1 MLPII
6 NPFHIQRD
14 SFNTPHS
21 TFHILNTLNTP
32 HYKSLSTCEK
42 ICVYL
47 PRRRRDLCY

>member
-6 NPFHIQRD
+6 NPFNIQRD
-14 SFNTPHS
+14 SFNTPNS
-21 TFHILNTLNTP
+21 TFHILNTP

>member
-6 NPFHIQRD
+6 NPFNIQRD

-21 TFHILNTLNTP
+21 NILHTP

-47 PRRRRDLCY
+47 PRWRRDLCY